1 MDNRQEP
8 EKFFELATGNTISG
22 EEHIKYTGGND
33 DCRGKTQEKPGKGKN
48 REEESAPRPEKEGR
62 SRGAAPT

>member
-22 EEHIKYTGGND
+22 EEHIKYTGDND
-33 DCRGKTQEKPGKGKN
+33 DCGGTTQEKTGEGEKQR
-48 REEESAPRPEKEGR
+48 REHAKDREG
-62 SRGAAPT
+62 GT